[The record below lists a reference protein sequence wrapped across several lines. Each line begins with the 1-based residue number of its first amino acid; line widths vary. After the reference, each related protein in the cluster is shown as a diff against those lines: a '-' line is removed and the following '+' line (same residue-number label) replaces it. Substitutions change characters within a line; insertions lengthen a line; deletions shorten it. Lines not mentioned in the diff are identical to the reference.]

1 MLDHDRLRLAQAL
14 KGKYR
19 SQALHAYIDAAETEI
34 IALRLKARPVLSAA
48 EVRAKKAAYMREY
61 RRRVKVRKMGLL
73 SNAA

>member
-34 IALRLKARPVLSAA
+34 IALRLKARPVLSME

-73 SNAA
+73 EAA

>member
-34 IALRLKARPVLSAA
+34 IALRLKARPVLSME

-61 RRRVKVRKMGLL
+61 RRRVKVKKMGLL
-73 SNAA
+73 EAA